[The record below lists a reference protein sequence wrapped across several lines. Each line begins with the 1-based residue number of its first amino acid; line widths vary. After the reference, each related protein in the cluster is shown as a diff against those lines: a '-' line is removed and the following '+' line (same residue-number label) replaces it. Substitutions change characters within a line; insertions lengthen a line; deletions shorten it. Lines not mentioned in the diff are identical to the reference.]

1 MMTHSHSKGF
11 TITEMSFAMT
21 GLSVL
26 MMVLLLVSFNITSL
40 YNKGIV
46 LKAANQTGRV
56 IGEDVQRALR
66 EASSASVAEQNGVLT
81 RLCTGKISYIWSV
94 QSSNPGSVVTN
105 TYSPGSGGER
115 IGFAR
120 VLDQG
125 GRLCQTASPS
135 GLPVLNG
142 TGNLAATEMLDPTL
156 SLRYSLV
163 DGVGT
168 GINYSLSA
176 DGKLSVFR
184 YTIASASADNQ
195 EFIADGS
202 RCEGGK
208 VGEFCALNTFAVTS
222 YSRYR

>member
-1 MMTHSHSKGF
+1 MITHSHSKGF

-26 MMVLLLVSFNITSL
+26 MMVLLLVAFNITSL

-66 EASSASVAEQNGVLT
+66 EASSASVAEQDGVLT

-94 QSSNPGSVVTN
+94 QSTN
-105 TYSPGSGGER
+105 GPVITNNYSPGSGGER

-125 GRLCQTASPS
+125 GQLCQTSSPS

-156 SLRYSLV
+156 SLRYSVV
-163 DGVGT
+163 DGVGA

-208 VGEFCALNTFAVTS
+208 AGEFCALNTFTVTS